1 MSNYRDQVKQFTG
14 VVRIQDIKNEFDRL
28 VNGINSVVTAIN
40 AIGDLADHD
49 YSVGG
54 NNISAPN
61 YTMTLGALKQFLSA
75 YDDKT
80 VIRAPIIKCP
90 GDNNYYKAFPGLYC
104 DSDIGIIQTPDAKF
118 DAGQSSHTITEEKDI
133 HTLLTVQEDDGYVF
147 SESVDGNTTALLYN
161 YTSFSNDALQVYL
174 STPAEGTTEFD
185 YTLRVGFTPTIVCG
199 NLQVGDVIYNSDNAP
214 GVGVIPCLGYIDT
227 SSNKVIHEAI
237 ATLNHPYISTINGC
251 TDTTANVWVFT
262 QEGAYP
268 TELDHVPSSI
278 PDLSIIT
285 PIPDN
290 TYRYIVT
297 DIGSNFIKIRT
308 ELYMQDPTSASESYC
323 WVMQREYTIYP
334 IYNYKPNC
342 IFLAIY
348 DAEPLNIIHN
358 SGYKLSQDQ
367 CYLMRGSTRYNFI
380 TENTTL
386 IGGETTETVVT
397 NPETDKNIYFNKE
410 DKSLS
415 MVKFNDDDVMID
427 ICCCSKNNTPE
438 MSQNAVANIG
448 VNTNTAIIP
457 DTIPT
462 LSMNTKQF
470 NLTDADSTLG
480 EPKFYLGK
488 AGDRDSTGRI
498 YLNGKQI
505 FANIYNYFGDA
516 HRRHRAT
523 WQYNPLWI
531 PRGITLPFSGVM
543 RAIKALTFKWN

>member
-1 MSNYRDQVKQFTG
+1 MSNYRDQVKQFAG

-28 VNGINSVVTAIN
+28 VNGINSVVSAIN

-104 DSDIGIIQTPDAKF
+104 DSDIGIIQTPDTKF

-133 HTLLTVQEDDGYVF
+133 NTYLTVQKGDGYVF
-147 SESVDGNTTALLYN
+147 SRSYITSNMEETT
-161 YTSFSNDALQVYL
+161 TSIV
-174 STPAEGTTEFD
+174 TPVSDSITLDVPITTQAAGYEGID
-185 YTLRVGFTPTIVCG
+185 YTISAGYTPIIACG
-199 NLQVGDVIYNSDNAP
+199 DLQVGDVIYYNDIDLENHSGGASL
-214 GVGVIPCLGYIDT
+214 VIEPVLSFYDT
-227 SSNKVIHEAI
+227 SSSKILHEPI
-237 ATLNHPYISTINGC
+237 ALIRRFGYIWTFYDGADTRNSDLISYVRDSEIGSERNSVASKYTVTNITSSTITLHLDYMPDGGNDYTG
-251 TDTTANVWVFT
+251 DGGNFT
-262 QEGAYP
+262 IQIPEG
-268 TELDHVPSSI
+268 
-278 PDLSIIT
+278 
-285 PIPDN
+285 
-290 TYRYIVT
+290 YRC
-297 DIGSNFIKIRT
+297 N
-308 ELYMQDPTSASESYC
+308 A
-323 WVMQREYTIYP
+323 
-334 IYNYKPNC
+334 
-342 IFLAIY
+342 IFLAVRLSDTQY
-348 DAEPLNIIHN
+348 LNVDSESLYSFYQN
-358 SGYKLSQDQ
+358 Q
-367 CYLMRGSTRYNFI
+367 CYLMRGDTRYDFI

-397 NPETDKNIYFNKE
+397 NPETDKNIYLNKE

-448 VNTNTAIIP
+448 VNTNTAIVP
-457 DTIPT
+457 NTIPT

-470 NLTDADSTLG
+470 NLTDADTTLG

>member
-1 MSNYRDQVKQFTG
+1 MSNYRDQVKQFAG

-28 VNGINSVVTAIN
+28 VNGINYVVSAIN

-104 DSDIGIIQTPDAKF
+104 DSDIGIIQTPDTKF
-118 DAGQSSHTITEEKDI
+118 DAGQSSHTVTEEKDI

-147 SESVDGNTTALLYN
+147 SSSTHDTTTALL
-161 YTSFSNDALQVYL
+161 SNSDTEELAVNL
-174 STPAEGTTEFD
+174 TAPANGVANID
-185 YTLRVGFTPTIVCG
+185 YTLRVGYTPTIVCG
-199 NLQVGDVIYNSDNAP
+199 DLQVGDIIYQGLAYNTRL
-214 GVGVIPCLGYIDT
+214 VPCLGFIDT
-227 SSNKVIHEAI
+227 SGDKVLHEVIAELSNSSDIYNI
-237 ATLNHPYISTINGC
+237 IGSSTRISSGYTYTKSLG
-251 TDTTANVWVFT
+251 TS
-262 QEGAYP
+262 
-268 TELDHVPSSI
+268 TELDHSASTYPN
-278 PDLSIIT
+278 LSGIT
-285 PIPDN
+285 PN
-290 TYRYIVT
+290 YRYIVT
-297 DIGSNFIKIRT
+297 GINDDSITIQT
-308 ELYMQDPTSASESYC
+308 ESYIGGENLYKT
-323 WVMQREYTIYP
+323 VYSYTVP
-334 IYNYKPNC
+334 IPDSYRVNC
-342 IFLAIY
+342 IFLAIRSS
-348 DAEPLNIIHN
+348 EPLNIIHN
-358 SGYKLSQDQ
+358 SGYNLVQDG
-367 CYLMRGSTRYNFI
+367 CFLMRGNTRYNFI

-448 VNTNTAIIP
+448 VNTNTAIVP
-457 DTIPT
+457 NTIPT

-470 NLTDADSTLG
+470 NLTDADTTLG

-531 PRGITLPFSGVM
+531 PKGITLPFSGVM